1 MPHIRMRGLPE
12 DAVASLSRTLLAQL
26 AELCRIDAQGFTL
39 DWIPS
44 TSYRDGKVDLS
55 TTQVEVLWFP
65 KDPDTHDKVEQ
76 AIRKAITSAYP
87 ELQHLAV
94 MFSALDPSTYYRDG
108 KHF

>member
-1 MPHIRMRGLPE
+1 MPHIRMCGLPE
-12 DAVASLSRTLLAQL
+12 GVVASLSNTLLDQL
-26 AELCRIDAQGFTL
+26 ADICQVNAQGFTL

-44 TSYRDGKVDLS
+44 SSYRNGKVDHS

-65 KDPDTHDKVEQ
+65 KDPETHDKVAL
-76 AIRKAITSAYP
+76 AIREAITHAYP

-94 MFSALDPSTYYRDG
+94 MFTELNPRTYYRDG

>member
-1 MPHIRMRGLPE
+1 MVRYIVICYTCQVNP
-12 DAVASLSRTLLAQL
+12 
-26 AELCRIDAQGFTL
+26 QGFTL

-44 TSYRDGKVDLS
+44 TSYRDGKQDHS

-65 KDPDTHDKVEQ
+65 KDPDTHDRVEQ
-76 AIRKAITSAYP
+76 AIRSAISMAYP

-94 MFSALDPSTYYRDG
+94 MFRELNPSCYYGDG

>member
-12 DAVASLSRTLLAQL
+12 SVVAKLSHTLLEQL
-26 AELCRIDAQGFTL
+26 ADLCQVNAQGFTL

-44 TSYRDGKVDLS
+44 LSYRDGNLDLS

-65 KDPDTHDKVEQ
+65 KDPETHDKVEQ
-76 AIRKAITSAYP
+76 AIRDAISTAYP

-94 MFSALDPSTYYRDG
+94 MFRELNPACYYRDG